1 MFTEVVVMDYSVL
14 YHIMLDASERAIEA
28 IENGDYSA
36 AKAILIAAELRAEE
50 LFVDAE

>member
-1 MFTEVVVMDYSVL
+1 MVDYSVL

-28 IENGDYSA
+28 IENGDYST
-36 AKAILIAAELRAEE
+36 AKSVLIAAELRAEE